1 MGVRAVSGRRRA
13 REAVEEAVEERF
25 FLPHYSQAGL
35 ASGRE
40 VDRDTF
46 RGTGTLEWEH

>member
-13 REAVEEAVEERF
+13 REAVEERF
-25 FLPHYSQAGL
+25 FRPHYSQAGL

>member
-1 MGVRAVSGRRRA
+1 MSGRRRA
-13 REAVEEAVEERF
+13 REAAEERF

-35 ASGRE
+35 ASGCE
-40 VDRDTF
+40 VDRDAL